1 MTLGRPAGQK
11 GTKRLPTTQRSPN
24 CGDPLVSLMPR
35 VDVRVVL
42 FTVSVGRALV
52 ALQADS
58 TRWALPR
65 GSPTQAENLDAA
77 ATRILTDT
85 VGIAE
90 RYLEQLYSISHRS
103 EGDWTVTV
111 TYIALALAGAGGPP
125 PNMAAWFDA
134 VDLPDMNSV
143 DRKIIDYALVRLRAK
158 ISYTTIAFH
167 LLPPSFSLSE
177 LQIVFEAVLGHEVD
191 KRNFRRR
198 IHAAGLLEATGDTH
212 REGSHRPARLY
223 RFRASHDAGA
233 YLAPGWTFGTE
244 LEATTL

>member
-65 GSPTQAENLDAA
+65 GSPTQAESLDAA

-85 VGIAE
+85 VGFAE

-103 EGDWTVTV
+103 EGDWTVIV

-143 DRKIIDYALVRLRAK
+143 DRKIVDYALVRLRAK
-158 ISYTTIAFH
+158 IGYTTIAFH

-177 LQIVFEAVLGHEVD
+177 LQMVFEVVLGHEVD

-198 IHAAGLLEATGDTH
+198 IHAAGVLEATGDTR
-212 REGSHRPARLY
+212 REGRHRPARLY

-233 YLAPGWTFGTE
+233 YLVPGWTLGTE